1 MWFDE
6 EAGDPLVP
14 VSRRKTL
21 EEGSRLRYAS
31 DWKARR
37 QLEKFQGRL
46 GSWKSR
52 KQVGSRSNAKN
63 MKGKLYLS
71 TDKAKWLETH
81 YC

>member
-1 MWFDE
+1 MWFHE
-6 EAGDPLVP
+6 EAGEPLVP

-37 QLEKFQGRL
+37 QLEKFQGSS
-46 GSWKSR
+46 GSWKSG
-52 KQVGSRSNAKN
+52 KQVGSRSNVKN
-63 MKGKLYLS
+63 MKGKFYLS
-71 TDKAKWLETH
+71 SDNAMWLETH